1 MQFSRIPRSV
11 LYDKTLSASARVVY
25 AAIAGYVWQGNT
37 ASLGHR
43 KIARDLGISP
53 TTALSALD
61 ELQAAKHLLVRSGP
75 KHRGIYILT
84 SPVFAS
90 KQRNGE
96 REIGIGPSGNKRLVS
111 VPRARIA

>member
-1 MQFSRIPRSV
+1 MQFSRVPRSV

-25 AAIAGYVWQGNT
+25 ACIAGYVWQGNT

-53 TTALSALD
+53 TTALSAFD
-61 ELQAAKHLLVRSGP
+61 ELQVAKHLLVRSGP

-90 KQRNGE
+90 KQRAGE